1 VPVLPSGAFK
11 TIVSMAQNFIACD
24 REQPF
29 LLPPDVREWLPED
42 HLAWFVIDA
51 VGVLDTA
58 AFYAAYRQ
66 DGHGRAAYEPSM
78 MIALLLYCWARGMR
92 SSRAIERACLE
103 DVACRVIAAHE
114 RPDHATIARFVMRH
128 ERALGELFGEVLTL
142 CADAGLATVG
152 VLAIDGTKVAAN
164 ANRDRTMDY
173 EQLAKAIVEEQID
186 TDAAEDELYGQARGD
201 ELPPEL
207 TRSKGRQA
215 WLREAKRRLND
226 RRADQARPI
235 ARSRPER
242 LKDAKRR
249 LDEELRTEQRANEA
263 YEAYRARGVGR
274 TGRRFSPA
282 ATPKPYTAPAT
293 PAGKVNISDP
303 DSKLVKSMRGWIQG
317 YNAQTVCNERHLI
330 VAAEVMT
337 ASPDFGHLG
346 PMVAAARRE
355 LAAAGVTTPP
365 EVVVADAGYWHLEQM
380 NEITG
385 DGIPVLIPPD
395 SSRRANKPK
404 RPGWDGG
411 AYDFMR
417 SVLSTE
423 LGGKLYRQRAQLIEP
438 IFGDTKHNRGF
449 TRFAR
454 RGRSAARTEWRL
466 MATTHNLRG

>member
-1 VPVLPSGAFK
+1 
-11 TIVSMAQNFIACD
+11 MAQNFIARD

-29 LLPPDVREWLPED
+29 LLPPDVREWLPDD

-51 VGVLDTA
+51 VGVMDTA
-58 AFYAAYRQ
+58 AFYAAYRS
-66 DGHGRAAYEPSM
+66 DGHGRAAYEPTM
-78 MIALLLYCWARGMR
+78 MIALLLYCWSRGVRSARR
-92 SSRAIERACLE
+92 IERACLE
-103 DVACRVIAAHE
+103 DVACRVIAAHD
-114 RPDHATIARFVMRH
+114 RPDHATIARFVVRH
-128 ERALGELFGEVLTL
+128 ERALGELFGEVLVL
-142 CADAGLATVG
+142 CADAGLASVG
-152 VLAIDGTKVAAN
+152 VIAIDGTKVAAN

-173 EQLAKAIVEEQID
+173 EQLAKAIVQEQIA
-186 TDAAEDELYGQARGD
+186 TDAADDELYGTARGD

-215 WLREAKRRLND
+215 WLREAKRRLD
-226 RRADQARPI
+226 ERRAGDADPI
-235 ARSRPER
+235 PRSRPER

-249 LDEELRTEQRANEA
+249 LQEELSTEQRANAA

-282 ATPKPYTAPAT
+282 ATPKSYTPPAT
-293 PAGKVNISDP
+293 PGGKVNITDP

-317 YNAQTVCNERHLI
+317 YNAQAVCNDQHLI

-355 LAAAGVTTPP
+355 LANAGVTKPP
-365 EVVVADAGYWHLEQM
+365 DVVVADAGYWHLEQM

-417 SVLSTE
+417 SVLSTK
-423 LGGKLYRQRAQLIEP
+423 LGTKLYRQRAQLIEP
-438 IFGDTKHNRGF
+438 IFGNTKHNRGF
-449 TRFAR
+449 TRFHR

-466 MATTHNLRG
+466 MATTHNLLRLHQHFTAAT